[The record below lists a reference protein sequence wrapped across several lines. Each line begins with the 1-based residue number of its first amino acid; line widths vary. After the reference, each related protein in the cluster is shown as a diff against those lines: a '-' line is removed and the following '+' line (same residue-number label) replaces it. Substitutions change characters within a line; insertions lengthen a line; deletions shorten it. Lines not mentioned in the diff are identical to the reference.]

1 MFENPFA
8 PKPRMTPQEF
18 VSKLVSTCFDPDMNG
33 DFYNRLK
40 LTVPQR
46 KRYVFSTFLF
56 TLTLPTRLA
65 ISWGR
70 TDLETFIT
78 TAFTLMLDA
87 WQNPNTFVQ
96 IGDFVITEHEHIRL
110 VEFLEKR
117 FQQRVS
123 VENIQNHKIQMGIL
137 LSATAL
143 IRGDQTTADIKEIVA
158 SSPKEKHY
166 ANLICK
172 YGIRLESYICEDFS
186 PERYFAGRSS
196 RTMTFA
202 ELAEQYFRKI
212 NAVFKML

>member
-1 MFENPFA
+1 M
-8 PKPRMTPQEF
+8 PRMTPKEF

-40 LTVPQR
+40 LTLPQR

-65 ISWGR
+65 VSWGR

-78 TAFTLMLDA
+78 TAHTLTLNA
-87 WQNPNTFVQ
+87 WQNPDTFVRV
-96 IGDFVITEHEHIRL
+96 GDFVITEHEHLRL
-110 VEFLEKR
+110 VEFLVKR
-117 FQQRVS
+117 LQQRVS
-123 VENIQNHKIQMGIL
+123 VENIQNHEIQMGYL
-137 LSATAL
+137 LCATAS
-143 IRGDQTTADIKEIVA
+143 IRDEQTTADINEIAA
-158 SSPKEKHY
+158 SSPKERHY
-166 ANLICK
+166 ADMICK

-186 PERYFAGRSS
+186 PERTLAAGLS

-202 ELAEQYFRKI
+202 ELAEQYFKRI